1 MSRPPST
8 VIVLCTGRC
17 GSMTLSHA
25 CGHLTNYSSGHET
38 RTHLTGPARF
48 DFGAN
53 RIEID
58 NRLAWL
64 LGRLDAAWG
73 DGAAYVHLT
82 RDPEAVAESFAARAH
97 QGIIKAYRQDVLA
110 RARVKARRVPLIAF
124 CRDYV
129 ETVTRNI
136 ELFLRD
142 KSHVLTMRL
151 ETMEADFDRL
161 VDWIGA
167 EGDLDAARA
176 ELRIS
181 HNATKANS

>member
-1 MSRPPST
+1 MKLPST

-17 GSMTLSHA
+17 GSMTLSKA
-25 CGHLTNYSSGHET
+25 CAHFTNFSAGHET
-38 RTHLTGPARF
+38 RTHLTGPDRF
-48 DFGAN
+48 DFGPN

-64 LGRLDAAWG
+64 LGRLDRAWG
-73 DGAAYVHLT
+73 DRAAYVHLT
-82 RDPEAVAESFAARAH
+82 RDPEAVAASFAARAH
-97 QGIIKAYRQDVLA
+97 QGILKAYRTDILS
-110 RARVKARRVPLIAF
+110 RSRYRSRGVPVMEF

-129 ETVTRNI
+129 DNVTSNI

-142 KSHVLTMRL
+142 KTHVMSMAL
-151 ETMEADFDRL
+151 ETMETDFDRL
-161 VDWIGA
+161 AQWIGA
-167 EGDLDAARA
+167 EGDLEAARA

>member
-1 MSRPPST
+1 MNRPTT

-17 GSMTLSHA
+17 GSMTLSKA
-25 CGHLTNYSSGHET
+25 CGHFTNFSAGHET
-38 RTHLTGPARF
+38 RTHLTGPERF
-48 DFGAN
+48 DFGQN

-73 DGAAYVHLT
+73 DRAAYVHLT
-82 RDPEAVAESFAARAH
+82 RDPEEVAASFAARAH
-97 QGIIKAYRQDVLA
+97 QGILKAYRTDILA
-110 RARVKARRVPLIAF
+110 RSRARSRGVPVMEF

-129 ETVTRNI
+129 DTVTRNI

-142 KSHVLTMRL
+142 KSHVMGMTL
-151 ETMEADFDRL
+151 ETMESDFDRFIR
-161 VDWIGA
+161 WIGA

-181 HNATKANS
+181 HNATKAIP

>member
-1 MSRPPST
+1 MTMPST

-17 GSMTLSHA
+17 GSTTLSKA
-25 CGHLTNYSSGHET
+25 CAHFTNFSAGHET
-38 RTHLTGPARF
+38 RTHLTGPDRF
-48 DFGAN
+48 DFGEN

-64 LGRLDAAWG
+64 LGRLDAVWG
-73 DGAAYVHLT
+73 DRAAYVHLS
-82 RDPEAVAESFAARAH
+82 RNPEEVAASFAARAH
-97 QGIIKAYRQDVLA
+97 QGILKAYRTDILS
-110 RARVKARRVPLIAF
+110 RSRYKSRGVPVIEF

-129 ETVTRNI
+129 ENVTRNI

-142 KSHVLTMRL
+142 KTHVMEMTL
-151 ETMEADFDRL
+151 ETMESDFDRFTG
-161 VDWIGA
+161 WIGA

-176 ELRIS
+176 ELRIT